1 MSILFAGNF
10 ASLLGLDS
18 YHSTAS
24 TGRDAAYTDAQVE
37 LPQAGEHAIGFSLD
51 LSQTSFPDIWL
62 HCRMHATQSAD
73 FGNNALI
80 FYVSDNAQSVNRW
93 FVEKNN
99 VGSSYQYRAV
109 ADGTATSFGSYWGAA
124 SATTYSLD
132 FRANRSGSNM
142 TAEFY
147 VNGGLVSSVS
157 RAANSSSQWVS
168 ASIRN
173 GLGRR
178 ASGSNPIYV
187 SEIILATSSTI
198 GKRVATLR
206 PSSAGHYAEWTGSP
220 GSVNDF
226 DTTTGITASSTGLR
240 QTRVHTAAP
249 AGTVEA
255 VMPVARMTPVHPAR
269 ASSLVR
275 IGGTDYL
282 SASPIAPGGPNGPS
296 NVWRELL
303 TTNPATGQAWTT
315 ADLAALDAGFRSEPA
330 A

>member
-1 MSILFAGNF
+1 MSILFAGNH
-10 ASLLGLDS
+10 AHLLGLDA

-37 LPQAGEHAIGFSLD
+37 LPQVGEHVIGFSLD

-73 FGNNALI
+73 FGNSALI
-80 FYVSDNAQSVNRW
+80 FSVSDNASTVNRW
-93 FVEKNN
+93 IVEKNN
-99 VGSSYQYRAV
+99 VNSSYQYRAL
-109 ADGTATSFGSYWGAA
+109 ADGTAISSGSYWGATA
-124 SATTYSLD
+124 ATTYSMD

-147 VNGGLVSSVS
+147 VNGALVSSVS
-157 RAANSSSQWVS
+157 RAAASSSQWVS

-187 SEIILATSSTI
+187 SEVILATESTV

-206 PSSAGHYAEWTGSP
+206 PASAGHYAEWTGSP

-226 DTTTGITASSTGLR
+226 DTATGITASSTGLR

-269 ASSLVR
+269 ASRLMR

-282 SASPIAPGGPNGPS
+282 SASPLTPGGANGPS
-296 NVWRELL
+296 NVWREVV
-303 TTNPATGQAWTT
+303 TTSPATGLAWTT
-315 ADLAALDAGFRSEPA
+315 ANLAALDAGFRSEPA

>member
-1 MSILFAGNF
+1 MSILFAGNH
-10 ASLLGLDS
+10 AHLLGLDA
-18 YHSTAS
+18 YHSTAA

-37 LPQAGEHAIGFSLD
+37 LPQVGEHAIGFSLN

-80 FYVSDNAQSVNRW
+80 FYVSDNAQSVNAW
-93 FVEKNN
+93 YVEKHITN
-99 VGSSYQYRAV
+99 SSYQYRTS
-109 ADGTATSFGSYWGAA
+109 ADGTGISSGQYWGAV
-124 SATTYSLD
+124 SATTYTFD

-147 VNGGLVSSVS
+147 VNGALVSSVS

-178 ASGSNPIYV
+178 SSGSNPIYV

-206 PSSAGHYAEWTGSP
+206 PSSAGHYAEWSGSP

-255 VMPVARMTPVHPAR
+255 VMPVARMTPIHPAR
-269 ASSLVR
+269 ASRLMR

-282 SASPIAPGGPNGPS
+282 SDNPITPGGSNGPS
-296 NVWRELL
+296 NVWREFV

-315 ADLAALDAGFRSEPA
+315 ADLAALDAGFRSESA